1 MKTKNNNIQLQKEFY
16 SINDL
21 KVNKTQSVLSL
32 YLYPKK
38 WKWKLSNWRSSMDN
52 MLVPFLKK

>member
-1 MKTKNNNIQLQKEFY
+1 MKIGKKNLMKTKNNNIQLQKEFY

-38 WKWKLSNWRSSMDN
+38 WKWNLSLEN
-52 MLVPFLKK
+52 LYG

>member
-1 MKTKNNNIQLQKEFY
+1 MKIGKKSHENKKNNIQLQKEFY

-32 YLYPKK
+32 YLYPK
-38 WKWKLSNWRSSMDN
+38 NGNRN
-52 MLVPFLKK
+52 CP

>member
-38 WKWKLSNWRSSMDN
+38 WKWKMSLEK
-52 MLVPFLKK
+52 FYG

>member
-1 MKTKNNNIQLQKEFY
+1 MKIGKKSHENKKKYNIQLQKEFY

-21 KVNKTQSVLSL
+21 KVNETQSVLSL

-38 WKWKLSNWRSSMDN
+38 WKWNLSLEN
-52 MLVPFLKK
+52 LYG